1 MNRLRVSGKLIDRD
15 YRLEGVMEGHD
26 VGVDEAEALL
36 AFADASVSSGQ
47 AGLAEARARVVAELG
62 EAAMIDAAAVIAVFN
77 GITRIADATG
87 IPLEEQK
94 AADSAAWRGA
104 LGIDGFVERKS

>member
-1 MNRLRVSGKLIDRD
+1 
-15 YRLEGVMEGHD
+15 MEGHD

-36 AFADASVSSGQ
+36 AFADASVSGSQ
-47 AGLAEARARVVAELG
+47 EGLAVARGRVVAALG

-94 AADSAAWRGA
+94 AADSAEWRGA
-104 LGIDGFVERKS
+104 LGIDGFAERKS